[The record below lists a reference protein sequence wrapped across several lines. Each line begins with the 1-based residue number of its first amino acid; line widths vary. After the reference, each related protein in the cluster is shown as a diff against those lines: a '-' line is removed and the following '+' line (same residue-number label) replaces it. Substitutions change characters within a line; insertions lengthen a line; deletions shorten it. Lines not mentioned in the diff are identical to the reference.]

1 LLLLLSLLFW
11 RIFFKHGDH
20 DIGSTT
26 RISDLEEGMFV
37 AKTLLTY
44 AAEVKIFA
52 DAALVT
58 DTHDWIGFTA
68 VT

>member
-1 LLLLLSLLFW
+1 
-11 RIFFKHGDH
+11 
-20 DIGSTT
+20 
-26 RISDLEEGMFV
+26 MFV
-37 AKTLLTY
+37 AKTLFTY